1 MSSSEDNFGAPPE
14 RKKELSRPPL
24 NLLLNPEGN
33 KIHKPWEVDL
43 ERLLT
48 LFLNLITNNEFIDLR
63 LCGSAAL
70 SSALIYKMKVDTLF
84 LLDKLREAR
93 MNRSDLSG
101 DVPMLLE
108 MPFRQEIYST
118 SVEDLVSSL
127 ESILEDIIRGR
138 RKTSERA
145 NFVLEPVMTFEP
157 EKFLNKI
164 SELVNEFRIRIFAEL
179 RVKQELFFSE
189 FSQASDALEKAQF
202 FIFFLFLAMEGTILM
217 EQTENDDIVITTVPV
232 TTV

>member
-1 MSSSEDNFGAPPE
+1 MSSSDAFSPSAE
-14 RKKELSRPPL
+14 KKRELSRPPL

-33 KIHKPWEVDL
+33 RIRKPWEVDL

-48 LFLNLITNNEFIDLR
+48 LFLNLITSNEFIDLR

-93 MNRSDLSG
+93 MSRSDFTGELT
-101 DVPMLLE
+101 LLE

-118 SVEDLVSSL
+118 SVEDLVSTL

-138 RKTSERA
+138 RKQSEKV
-145 NFVLEPVMTFEP
+145 NFVLEPVVTFEP

-164 SELVNEFRIRIFAEL
+164 SELVNAFRIRVLGEL
-179 RVKQELFFSE
+179 RAKTELLFSD
-189 FSQASDALEKAQF
+189 FTRASDALETAQF
-202 FIFFLFLAMEGTILM
+202 FIFFLFLGMEGTVQL
-217 EQTENDDIVITTVPV
+217 EQTPTDDILITSVPV